1 MRRHMMHPYMNMRP
15 DFDRRPERQEPFS
28 QQDDADLNAAAEA
41 AQAASGGYEDENP
54 EPARP
59 KGQAAHDEAE
69 QAAEDDAVNDGR
81 DAPTSGAQ
89 QEADARCRKEL
100 EELRLRTAAEMENF
114 KKRLTREHQEQ
125 MRFAAERVLGD
136 LLPSLDNLDLAL
148 QYGSQHEACKDML
161 QGVAMTRKLL
171 LDALAKNGLTTV
183 GEVGDEF
190 NPEVH
195 EAVGFEANPDLAPG
209 SVTRV
214 MQRGY
219 KLNDRLLRAAKV
231 MINQ

>member
-1 MRRHMMHPYMNMRP
+1 MKRHQMHPYTANWR
-15 DFDRRPERQEPFS
+15 DSSRHGDEGESAHNNGDLGAINRDTSERS
-28 QQDDADLNAAAEA
+28 QDDILAGQKDADRHDSETAVEKENVSAGQGS
-41 AQAASGGYEDENP
+41 AQD
-54 EPARP
+54 
-59 KGQAAHDEAE
+59 DEAL
-69 QAAEDDAVNDGR
+69 
-81 DAPTSGAQ
+81 
-89 QEADARCRKEL
+89 ARCKAEM

-125 MRFAAERVLGD
+125 MRFAAEKVLGD
-136 LLPSLDNLDLAL
+136 LLPSIDNLDLAL

-171 LDALAKNGLTTV
+171 LDALEKNGLKSL
-183 GEVGDEF
+183 GEAGDEF

-195 EAVGFEANPDLAPG
+195 EAVGFEPNHDLAPG

>member
-1 MRRHMMHPYMNMRP
+1 MR
-15 DFDRRPERQEPFS
+15 DVVEPAA
-28 QQDDADLNAAAEA
+28 DAEP
-41 AQAASGGYEDENP
+41 AQAP
-54 EPARP
+54 ETPA
-59 KGQAAHDEAE
+59 ADDEA
-69 QAAEDDAVNDGR
+69 V
-81 DAPTSGAQ
+81 
-89 QEADARCRKEL
+89 ARCKAEM

-125 MRFAAERVLGD
+125 MRFAAEKVLGD

-161 QGVAMTRKLL
+161 QGISMTRKLL
-171 LDALAKNGLTTV
+171 LDALAKNGLV
-183 GEVGDEF
+183 ALGEAGDEF

-195 EAVGFEANPDLAPG
+195 EAVGFEPNPDLAPG

>member
-1 MRRHMMHPYMNMRP
+1 MKRHMMHPYNTTHAGAPRAHEDGRESP
-15 DFDRRPERQEPFS
+15 RSGDFAETPFGP
-28 QQDDADLNAAAEA
+28 DDA
-41 AQAASGGYEDENP
+41 
-54 EPARP
+54 ARDD
-59 KGQAAHDEAE
+59 ALAE
-69 QAAEDDAVNDGR
+69 QADAVR
-81 DAPTSGAQ
+81 DAADLTSGNGESATEGAPAADD
-89 QEADARCRKEL
+89 EAVARCKAEM

-125 MRFAAERVLGD
+125 MRFAADKVLGD
-136 LLPSLDNLDLAL
+136 LLPSLDNLELAL
-148 QYGSQHEACKDML
+148 QYGSKHEACKDML

-171 LDALAKNGLTTV
+171 LDALAKHGLTAL
-183 GEVGDEF
+183 GEVGEEF

-195 EAVGFEANPDLAPG
+195 EAVGFEADPELAPG